1 LILVLHLRLLTRF
14 WPFGGVKD
22 NPPRTTR
29 SHTRHRAV
37 VALMTGAVVTC
48 AAQLGLAIAAESS
61 LVVRDPI
68 YADREAKLVGVER
81 ELPAGSPVVVMLGT
95 SRTGN
100 GFDAAR
106 ASERLSRELGHPAA
120 AFNFGVAASGPI
132 LHRVQLARLLAEG
145 HRPTLLLV
153 EVLPPSL
160 ADLKD
165 GPLEAKFLDGS
176 RFRREELDL
185 FAAYGIPS
193 AKVNAEWRGTL
204 IVPWHALRFQLLGR
218 LAPSAL
224 PFLRR
229 CDESRTCD
237 SHGWHR
243 IWEEVLTPAG
253 FEDGRRRARESY
265 QDILRDFRPGGG
277 AARALRDTLILAKQ
291 HGIPTRLVV
300 MPESEWFRTFYS
312 PAGLAQFDEWI
323 GRLAQEQGCPLT
335 DARQWIPDSGFAD
348 GHHLLPGAAAKFSDR
363 LVDEVI
369 VPALATGGKK

>member
-1 LILVLHLRLLTRF
+1 LILVLHLRLLTPF

-22 NPPRTTR
+22 KPPSTP

-37 VALMTGAVVTC
+37 VALTTGAVLTVV
-48 AAQLGLAIAAESS
+48 AQLGLAIAAESS

-68 YADREAKLVGVER
+68 YADREARLTSVEG
-81 ELPAGSPVVVMLGT
+81 ELTAGSPVVVMLGT

-100 GFDAAR
+100 GFDASR
-106 ASERLSRELGHPAA
+106 ASEHLSRTLGRPAA

-132 LHRVQLARLLAEG
+132 LHRMHLARLLAAG

-160 ADLKD
+160 AELKD

-176 RFRREELDL
+176 RFLREELGL
-185 FAAYGIPS
+185 LAEYGIAS
-193 AKVNAEWRGTL
+193 EKVRAEWHGTL
-204 IVPWHALRFQLLGR
+204 IAPWYALRFQLLGR

-265 QDILRDFRPGGG
+265 QDILRDFRPGGE
-277 AARALRDTLILAKQ
+277 AARALRDTLVLARQ
-291 HGIPTRLVV
+291 NGIPTRLVL
-300 MPESEWFRTFYS
+300 MPESEWFRSFYS
-312 PAGLAQFDEWI
+312 PAGLAQFEEWI
-323 GRLAQEQGCPLT
+323 GQLAAETGCPLT
-335 DARQWIPDSGFAD
+335 DARRWIPDSGFAD
-348 GHHLLPGAAAKFSDR
+348 GHHLLPGSAAKFSDR
-363 LVDEVI
+363 LTDEVI
-369 VPALATGGKK
+369 VPALTEEGKK